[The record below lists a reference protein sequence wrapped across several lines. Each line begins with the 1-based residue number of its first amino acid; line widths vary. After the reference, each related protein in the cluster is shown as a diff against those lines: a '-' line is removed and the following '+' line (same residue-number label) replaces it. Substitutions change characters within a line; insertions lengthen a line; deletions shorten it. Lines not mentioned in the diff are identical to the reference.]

1 MSRIADMQKFMRE
14 VQVEAKK
21 VVWPERKETM
31 QSTLMVVVMVL
42 FIALFLWLV
51 DSGLS
56 WLVQKV
62 IS

>member
-1 MSRIADMQKFMRE
+1 MSRVADMQKFMRE

-21 VVWPERKETM
+21 VVWPERKEAM
-31 QSTLMVVVMVL
+31 QATLMVVVMVL
-42 FIALFLWLV
+42 FVSLFLWLV

-62 IS
+62 I

>member
-1 MSRIADMQKFMRE
+1 MSRVADMQKFVRE

-21 VVWPERKETM
+21 VVWPERKEAM
-31 QSTLMVVVMVL
+31 QATLMVVIMVL
-42 FIALFLWLV
+42 FVSLFLWLV

-62 IS
+62 I

>member
-1 MSRIADMQKFMRE
+1 MSRVADMQKFIRE

-21 VVWPERKETM
+21 VVWPERKEAV
-31 QSTLMVVVMVL
+31 QATLMVVVMVL
-42 FIALFLWLV
+42 FVSLFLWLV

-62 IS
+62 I

>member
-1 MSRIADMQKFMRE
+1 MSRVADMQKFMRE

-31 QSTLMVVVMVL
+31 QATLMVVVMVL
-42 FIALFLWLV
+42 FVSLFLWLV

-62 IS
+62 I

>member
-1 MSRIADMQKFMRE
+1 MSRVADMQKFIRE

-21 VVWPERKETM
+21 VVWPERKEAV
-31 QSTLMVVVMVL
+31 QATLMVVIMVL
-42 FIALFLWLV
+42 FVSLFLWLV

-62 IS
+62 I

>member
-1 MSRIADMQKFMRE
+1 MSRVADMQKFMRE

-21 VVWPERKETM
+21 VVWPERKEAI
-31 QSTLMVVVMVL
+31 QATLMVVVMVL

-56 WLVQKV
+56 WLVQKA
-62 IS
+62 I

>member
-1 MSRIADMQKFMRE
+1 MSRVADMQKFMRE

-21 VVWPERKETM
+21 VVWPERKEAM
-31 QSTLMVVVMVL
+31 QATLMVVIMVL

-62 IS
+62 I